1 MDIYVSVANQKLKIA
16 TNLQN
21 LVAGTKN
28 FIRFIFKLTDDWV
41 DLHPFVQFQQNGK
54 AFNQYLDEEDS
65 AYLPPQITA
74 GTCTMMLY
82 GSDGEII
89 GTTNYITLTI
99 DDSMFVVD
107 ADSTDIP
114 PSIYE
119 QIMAKFDNIM
129 EADYVT
135 ETVRSE
141 LQRYIDDGRIGSLL
155 IANGSIKYA
164 QLDDDL
170 KNKVDKQGSAIVINQ
185 LPSTGDSDVDYYV
198 PSSGGGYTH
207 YRWINNEFVSVGS
220 DTYTKEYIDTEIQN
234 VENDIDLVE
243 NSILD
248 FENDISVLS
257 SRISSNTDAINELVL
272 FINDGDD
279 NNYESRISALESAI
293 DDLQYKPITV
303 NSFTV
308 SPNLVEKGS
317 SILAFTYSYSFNKIP
332 ATLRIDGEVF
342 DPVISGSEDMVT
354 MDPIMQSTTFTLV
367 ATDNGSSTN
376 QPASVTKTA
385 TMTFANRVYYGVS
398 EIPAQINDAFLK
410 GLQSTLS
417 NTRARTITLNVTSG
431 KYAWYALPSQ
441 LGTCNFNVGGFDGGF
456 TKVAEFSHTN
466 NSGHSETY
474 HVYRSDNPSLDSIKV
489 VIS

>member
-16 TNLQN
+16 TNLKN
-21 LVAGTKN
+21 LVAGTKD
-28 FIRFIFKLTDDWV
+28 FIRFIFELTDDWQN
-41 DLHPFVQFQQNGK
+41 LHPFVQFKQNDTTY
-54 AFNQYLDEEDS
+54 NQYLDEEDS
-65 AYLPPQITA
+65 AYLPAEITS
-74 GTCTMMLY
+74 GPCTMTLY
-82 GSDGEII
+82 GSNGKTVA
-89 GTTNYITLTI
+89 TTNYITLQI
-99 DDSMFVVD
+99 DDSRFIVD
-107 ADSTDIP
+107 ANSTDITP
-114 PSIYE
+114 PIYE
-119 QIMAKFDNIM
+119 QIMEKFDKLL

-155 IANGSIKYA
+155 IADGSIKYA
-164 QLDDDL
+164 QLDDNL
-170 KNKVDKQGSAIVINQ
+170 KNKVDKQGSAIVMNQ
-185 LPSTGDSDVDYYV
+185 LPSTGDSDVDYYI

-207 YRWINNEFVSVGS
+207 YRWINEEFVSVGS
-220 DTYTKEYIDTEIQN
+220 DTYTKEYIDVEIQN

-248 FENDISVLS
+248 FENDISALS

-272 FINDGDD
+272 FINDGD
-279 NNYESRISALESAI
+279 NYESRISALESAI

-354 MDPIMQSTTFTLV
+354 MDPIIQSTTFTLV

-398 EIPAQINDAFLK
+398 EIPEQINDAFLK

-417 NTRARTITLNVTSG
+417 NTRARTLTLNVTSG

>member
-16 TNLQN
+16 TNLKN
-21 LVAGTKN
+21 LVAGTKD
-28 FIRFIFKLTDDWV
+28 FIRFIFELTDDWQN
-41 DLHPFVQFQQNGK
+41 LHPFVQFKQNDVTY
-54 AFNQYLDEEDS
+54 NQYLDEEDS
-65 AYLPPQITA
+65 AYLPAEITS
-74 GTCTMMLY
+74 GTCTMTLY
-82 GSDGEII
+82 GSNGKTVA
-89 GTTNYITLTI
+89 TTNYITLQI
-99 DDSMFVVD
+99 DDSRFIVD
-107 ADSTDIP
+107 ANSTDITP
-114 PSIYE
+114 PIYE
-119 QIMAKFDNIM
+119 QIMEKFDKLL

-155 IANGSIKYA
+155 IADGSIKYA
-164 QLDDDL
+164 QLDDNL
-170 KNKVDKQGSAIVINQ
+170 KNKVDKQGSAIVMNQ

-207 YRWINNEFVSVGS
+207 YRWINNEFISVGS

-234 VENDIDLVE
+234 VEDDIDLVE

-248 FENDISVLS
+248 FENDISALS

-272 FINDGDD
+272 FINDGGD
-279 NNYESRISALESAI
+279 NNYESRISALESVI
-293 DDLQYKPITV
+293 DDLQYKPISV
-303 NSFTV
+303 NSFAV
-308 SPNLVEKGS
+308 NPSLVEKGS
-317 SILAFTYSYSFNKIP
+317 SITNYTLSYSFNKIP
-332 ATLRIDGEVF
+332 VTFTIDNETIN
-342 DPVISGSEDMVT
+342 PVLSGSKDVVASN
-354 MDPIMQSTTFTLV
+354 PITTNKSFSLV
-367 ATDNGSSTN
+367 VTDNGSSNN
-376 QPASVTKTA
+376 QPTTATKTA

-398 EIPAQINDAFLK
+398 EIPAQINDVFLK

-417 NTRARTITLNVTSG
+417 NTRARTLTLNVTSG

-474 HVYRSDNPSLDSIKV
+474 HVYRSDNPSLDSRKV